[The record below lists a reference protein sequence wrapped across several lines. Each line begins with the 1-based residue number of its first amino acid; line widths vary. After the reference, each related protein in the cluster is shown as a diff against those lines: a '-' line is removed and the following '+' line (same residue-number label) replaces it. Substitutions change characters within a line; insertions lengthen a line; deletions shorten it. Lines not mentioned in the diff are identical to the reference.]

1 MLCYITGK
9 SDDEW
14 KDVVEI
20 LSNLKNDENNVIKVL
35 RDSKKEVAAIFVQ
48 LSKQRRLYS
57 KYGAV
62 LQLDGTYN
70 TNKLGFALYHLMIED
85 NNGDS
90 QPVAMFFIR
99 EETTEAISECLRVF
113 SDVSIVRIK

>member
-1 MLCYITGK
+1 LLNLTGK
-9 SDDEW
+9 SDVEW

-35 RDSKKEVAAIFVQ
+35 HDPNEEVAAIFVQ
-48 LSKQRRLYS
+48 LGKQRRLYS
-57 KYGAV
+57 KYGIV

-70 TNKLGFALYHLMIED
+70 SNKIGFALYHLMIED

-99 EETTEAISECLRVF
+99 EETTEAISECLQVF
-113 SDVSIVRIK
+113 SDVSKVRVN